1 MRSVVGSWRRLAKRG
16 RRWRGVNAN
25 QVFQWRRLYREG
37 KLEVDSGMPALLP
50 IQVTAAVAGSREP
63 RPRKPSG
70 VTGTIDIDLGH
81 ARVRVIGRA
90 DADCVRAALEGLVR

>member
-1 MRSVVGSWRRLAKRG
+1 M
-16 RRWRGVNAN
+16 NAN